1 MTEGGGVSAQALV
14 TGTVVGYDPGG
25 NGRHGLARLAVRDG
39 VVESVVLSTHASA
52 EAVLGAIGPGNIL
65 AVGVDTLTCWST
77 GPGGWRP
84 SDRWLR
90 ARYPE
95 VRPSVAAPNSLYGS
109 MSLGGMAVLLAL
121 RGRQPGV
128 VVTEAHPKV
137 LRWARWHQH
146 YDYGVGA
153 QRMDAELGV
162 ALGVDLSTANDHE
175 WDAAA
180 SALVALH
187 ALRDDW
193 PRDLHALDPAADERL
208 VHPCGPTRYVWPE

>member
-1 MTEGGGVSAQALV
+1 M

-25 NGRHGLARLAVRDG
+25 NGTHGLARLAVREG
-39 VVESVVLSTHASA
+39 VAESVTLSTHASA
-52 EAVLGAIGPGNIL
+52 EDVLRALGTNRL
-65 AVGVDTLTCWST
+65 LSVGVDTLTAWST
-77 GPGGWRP
+77 GPSGWRP
-84 SDRWLR
+84 ADRWLR

-109 MSLGGMAVLLAL
+109 MSLGGMAVLLDL
-121 RGRQPGV
+121 RRQPDLL
-128 VVTEAHPKV
+128 VTEAHPKV
-137 LRWARWHQH
+137 LWWALWHRR
-146 YDYGVGA
+146 YAYSVEA
-153 QRMDAELGV
+153 QQMDAELGS
-162 ALGVDLSTANDHE
+162 ALGLDLCTANDHE

-193 PRDLHALDPAADERL
+193 PRDLHALDHADGERI